1 MNERI
6 KQLAKW
12 AGYYMYDLTE
22 THETKKTVET
32 DNPDEW
38 AVLEK
43 FARLIIEDCVGAAEE
58 AQADSYVV
66 NRIYRQFE
74 EKRLYNLQEPGYNVS
89 SGCKQTKE
97 LS

>member
-6 KQLAKW
+6 KQLAIW

-22 THETKKTVET
+22 THESKTVET
-32 DNPDEW
+32 DDKDEW

-74 EKRLYNLQEPGYNVS
+74 DKILYNLQEPGYNVS
-89 SGCKQTKE
+89 TGCKQTKE
-97 LS
+97 SS

>member
-6 KQLAKW
+6 KQFAEEAKAYANEW
-12 AGYYMYDLTE
+12 TKYFTGDEPVVWMDYYT
-22 THETKKTVET
+22 
-32 DNPDEW
+32 
-38 AVLEK
+38 EK
-43 FARLIIEDCVGAAEE
+43 FARLIIEDCVGAAER

-89 SGCKQTKE
+89 TGCKQTKE
-97 LS
+97 SL